1 MIDVFVTS
9 LHNLLTPHHLGYM
22 MIGVAVGL
30 VVGILP
36 ALGGIAGM
44 SLLLPFVYGMEPTA
58 AIAMMV
64 GLLAVIPTSD
74 TFSCILMGIPG
85 SSASQATVLDG
96 FPLARKGEAARALSA
111 SFSASM
117 IGGLFGALCLTGIVI
132 VARPLILSFTSA
144 ELFMLAIFGLSM
156 VGVLSGSSL
165 AKGIAA
171 CTLGLAFGAIG
182 TAPANGG
189 ERMTFGSLYLM
200 SGLEI
205 TIIGLGIFALPEV
218 LDLLR
223 GNSSI
228 SSTGKLGRGW
238 LDGVRDTWRE
248 KWLTLRCST
257 IGACVG
263 LMPGLGGSV
272 SDWISYGHTVQTAK
286 DKSQFG
292 KGDIRGVIGPEAA
305 NNSCAG
311 GNLIPTL
318 LFGIPGSGSMAIFLA
333 AMILIGLQPGPG
345 MADPNRDL
353 NLTYTV
359 VWTLALANV
368 VGTAACI
375 ALSPSIARLTTIRFV
390 LFAPFM
396 ILIIVFGAF
405 QSTRSFEDIV
415 ALLVVALTG
424 IFLKRFG
431 WPRPAFLIGFV
442 LAGQVETYFYQAVQF
457 YGYGFPL
464 RPIAIVIALVTVASL
479 WFTSRSR
486 MRQKEEAVPGGI
498 TTDIEFE
505 REEDE
510 TAAARNLWPQVV
522 FTTIAVAF
530 FVFTIVEGAENSF
543 LDAVFPIAVGM
554 VGLLTA
560 ATVLVWQV
568 RGATGHGTAGNM
580 NFDLDDGT
588 TSGSL
593 WRFVGWLVGFVAAI
607 GLVGFTLA
615 LIGFFVAFLKI
626 VARSSWLQT
635 LVLTAAAVGL
645 VLLLTSILHMNL
657 PGGLLQNQFYDQL
670 VWPLR

>member
-1 MIDVFVTS
+1 MIDVFITS
-9 LHNLLTPHHLGYM
+9 LQNLLTLHHLSYM
-22 MIGVAVGL
+22 MIGVAIGL

-96 FPLARKGEAARALSA
+96 FPLSRKGEAARALSA

-117 IGGLFGALCLTGIVI
+117 IGGLFGALCLTAIVI

-165 AKGIAA
+165 AKGVAA
-171 CTLGLAFGAIG
+171 CSLGLAFGAIG

-238 LDGVRDTWRE
+238 LAGVRDTWRE
-248 KWLTLRCST
+248 KWLTLRCAT

-272 SDWISYGHTVQTAK
+272 SDWISYGHTVQSAK

-368 VGTAACI
+368 IGTAACI

-405 QSTRSFEDIV
+405 QSTRSFEDIL

-464 RPIAIVIALVTVASL
+464 RPIAVVIALVTIASL

-486 MRQKEEAVPGGI
+486 MRHKEETVQGGI
-498 TTDIEFE
+498 TTDIDFE

-510 TAAARNLWPQVV
+510 TAAAKNLWPQVI
-522 FTTIAVAF
+522 FTGIAVAF
-530 FVFTIVEGAENSF
+530 FIFTIAEGAQNSF
-543 LDAVFPIAVGM
+543 LDAVFPVTVGA

-560 ATVLVWQV
+560 AIVLFWQL
-568 RGATGHGTAGNM
+568 RGATGRGAAGNV

-588 TSGSL
+588 STGSL
-593 WRFVGWLVGFVAAI
+593 WRFVGWLVGFVIAI
-607 GLVGFTLA
+607 GVVGFTLA
-615 LIGFFVAFLKI
+615 LIGFFLAFLRI
-626 VARSSWLQT
+626 VAKSSWLQAI
-635 LVLTAAAVGL
+635 VLTAAAVGL
-645 VLLLTSILHMNL
+645 VLVLTSILYMNL
-657 PGGLLQNQFYDQL
+657 PGGVLQHYFYNQL

>member
-1 MIDVFVTS
+1 MLDVFITS
-9 LHNLLTPHHLGYM
+9 LHNLLTLHHLGFM

-30 VVGILP
+30 IVGILP

-111 SFSASM
+111 SFAASM
-117 IGGLFGALCLTGIVI
+117 IGGLFGALCLTAIVI
-132 VARPLILSFTSA
+132 VARPIILSFTSA
-144 ELFMLAIFGLSM
+144 ELFMLALFGLSM
-156 VGVLSGSSL
+156 VGVLSGNSL
-165 AKGIAA
+165 AKGVAA
-171 CTLGLAFGAIG
+171 CSLGLAFGAIG

-189 ERMTFGSLYLM
+189 ERMTFNSLYLM

-238 LDGVRDTWRE
+238 LAGVRDTWRE
-248 KWLTLRCST
+248 KWLVLRCST

-353 NLTYTV
+353 HLTYTV

-405 QSTRSFEDIV
+405 QSTRSFEDIL
-415 ALLVVALTG
+415 ALLIVALTG

-457 YGYGFPL
+457 YGYTFPL
-464 RPIAIVIALVTVASL
+464 RPIAVAIGLVTIASL

-486 MRQKEEAVPGGI
+486 SKKKAGDAPGGI
-498 TTDIEFE
+498 VTDIEFE
-505 REEDE
+505 PEENV
-510 TAAARNLWPQVV
+510 TAVAKNLWPQVA
-522 FTTIAVAF
+522 FTAAAVAF
-530 FVFTIVEGAENSF
+530 FVFTIIEGAQNSF
-543 LDAVFPIAVGM
+543 LDAVFPISVGI
-554 VGLLTA
+554 VGFLMA
-560 ATVLVWQV
+560 AFVLFNQY
-568 RGATGHGTAGNM
+568 RGAIGQGDAGNL
-580 NFDLDDGT
+580 NFDQDSGPDN
-588 TSGSL
+588 GSL

-607 GLVGFTLA
+607 GLLGFTLA
-615 LIGFFVAFLKI
+615 LIGFFLAFLRI
-626 VARSSWLQT
+626 VAKAGWLQ
-635 LVLTAAAVGL
+635 VVILTAAAVGF
-645 VLLLTSILHMNL
+645 VLMLTSVLYMIL
-657 PGGLLQNQFYDQL
+657 PGGLLQHYFYDSL

>member
-1 MIDVFVTS
+1 
-9 LHNLLTPHHLGYM
+9 
-22 MIGVAVGL
+22 
-30 VVGILP
+30 
-36 ALGGIAGM
+36 
-44 SLLLPFVYGMEPTA
+44 
-58 AIAMMV
+58 
-64 GLLAVIPTSD
+64 
-74 TFSCILMGIPG
+74 
-85 SSASQATVLDG
+85 
-96 FPLARKGEAARALSA
+96 
-111 SFSASM
+111 
-117 IGGLFGALCLTGIVI
+117 
-132 VARPLILSFTSA
+132 
-144 ELFMLAIFGLSM
+144 MLAIFGLSM

-272 SDWISYGHTVQTAK
+272 SDWISYGHTVQSAK

-368 VGTAACI
+368 IGTAACI

-415 ALLVVALTG
+415 ALLIVALTG

-479 WFTSRSR
+479 WFTSCSR
-486 MRQKEEAVPGGI
+486 MRQKEETVPGGI
-498 TTDIEFE
+498 TTDIDFE

-510 TAAARNLWPQVV
+510 TAAARNLWPQVI
-522 FTTIAVAF
+522 FSAIAVAF

-543 LDAVFPIAVGM
+543 LDAVFPITVGT

-560 ATVLVWQV
+560 ATVLFWQV
-568 RGATGHGTAGNM
+568 RGATGRGTAGTM
-580 NFDLDDGT
+580 NFDLDDGA

-615 LIGFFVAFLKI
+615 LIGFFVAFLRI
-626 VARSSWLQT
+626 VGKSSWLQT
-635 LVLTAAAVGL
+635 LVLTGAAVGL

>member
-9 LHNLLTPHHLGYM
+9 LHNLLTLHHLGYM

-522 FTTIAVAF
+522 FTAIAVAF

-568 RGATGHGTAGNM
+568 RGATGRGTAGNM